1 MDFLLIGAGLV
12 GLLLGGEM
20 LVRGAVGV
28 AARLGLPPMVIGL
41 TLVGFGT
48 STPELLTSVQAALA
62 GAPGIALG
70 NVVGS
75 NTANILLIL
84 GVAALLLPVAVTP
97 GAFRRDGTA
106 LALATALCV
115 AATMTGTIGR
125 AWGLALVAGLA
136 LFLVTTLRSA
146 RADPDAP
153 AEDLPGLRAPLAV
166 SVVLS
171 VAGLAVTI
179 VGAKLLVDGAVSV
192 ARDFGVSEA
201 LIGVTVVAIGTS
213 LPELATTLV
222 AARRG
227 QNDVAFGNVIGSNI
241 FNVLGILGITALVSP
256 LVVAPEIAALDIWV
270 MTAATVA
277 LIAVAVTGWRI
288 TRVEGAA
295 LLVGLRGLHRVAREY
310 PVMSRSTELR
320 RGVRDAAVRHWSS
333 NQLGRGW
340 SPRSTISVRTPSSN
354 CLSSSQSLWPS
365 IRSIAIAPSLTA
377 S

>member
-1 MDFLLIGAGLV
+1 MDFLLIGLGLV
-12 GLLLGGEM
+12 GLLLGGEL

-28 AARLGLPPMVIGL
+28 AARLGLSPMVIGL

-84 GVAALLLPVAVTP
+84 GVAALLLPVAVVP
-97 GAFRRDGTA
+97 GTFRRDGAA

-115 AATMTGTIGR
+115 AATLTGTIGR
-125 AWGLALVAGLA
+125 LWGAVLVAGLA
-136 LFLVTTLRSA
+136 VFLVTTLRSA
-146 RADPDAP
+146 RAAPDAP
-153 AEDLPGLRAPLAV
+153 AEALPGLGAPLAR
-166 SVVLS
+166 SLVLS
-171 VAGLAVTI
+171 VAGLGVTI
-179 VGAKLLVDGAVSV
+179 LGARLLVDGAVSV
-192 ARDFGVSEA
+192 ATDYGVSEA
-201 LIGVTVVAIGTS
+201 LIGVTVVAVGTS

-241 FNVLGILGITALVSP
+241 FNVLAILGITALIEP
-256 LVVAPEIAALDIWV
+256 LAVAPQIAALDIWV

-288 TRVEGAA
+288 TRGEGAA
-295 LLVGLRGLHRVAREY
+295 LLAAYAAYIAWLA
-310 PVMSRSTELR
+310 STL
-320 RGVRDAAVRHWSS
+320 
-333 NQLGRGW
+333 
-340 SPRSTISVRTPSSN
+340 
-354 CLSSSQSLWPS
+354 
-365 IRSIAIAPSLTA
+365 
-377 S
+377 

>member
-1 MDFLLIGAGLV
+1 MDFLLIAVGLV

-84 GVAALLLPVAVTP
+84 GVAALLLPVAVSP
-97 GAFRRDGTA
+97 GTFRRDGAA

-115 AATMTGTIGR
+115 AATLAGTIGR
-125 AWGLALVAGLA
+125 LWGAALVAGLA
-136 LFLVTTLRSA
+136 LFLFTTLRSS
-146 RADPDAP
+146 RADPDA
-153 AEDLPGLRAPLAV
+153 AADELPGLRAALPV
-166 SVVLS
+166 SLVLS
-171 VAGLAVTI
+171 AAGLAVTI

-201 LIGVTVVAIGTS
+201 LIGVTIVAIGTS

-256 LVVAPEIAALDIWV
+256 LAVAPQIAAFDIWV
-270 MTAATVA
+270 MTAATVG
-277 LIAVAVTGWRI
+277 LIAAAVTGWRI
-288 TRVEGAA
+288 TRAEGAA
-295 LLVGLRGLHRVAREY
+295 LLVAY
-310 PVMSRSTELR
+310 
-320 RGVRDAAVRHWSS
+320 AAYI
-333 NQLGRGW
+333 GW
-340 SPRSTISVRTPSSN
+340 LASTI
-354 CLSSSQSLWPS
+354 
-365 IRSIAIAPSLTA
+365 
-377 S
+377 

>member
-1 MDFLLIGAGLV
+1 MDLLLIAVGLV
-12 GLLLGGEM
+12 GLLVGGEL

-84 GVAALLLPVAVTP
+84 GLAALLLPVAVTP
-97 GAFRRDGTA
+97 GTFRRDGAA
-106 LALATALCV
+106 LAIATVLCV

-125 AWGLALVAGLA
+125 VWGALLVAGLVG
-136 LFLVTTLRSA
+136 FLVVTLRSSRGA
-146 RADPDAP
+146 PDAP
-153 AEDLPGLRAPLAV
+153 ADDLPGLRAPLAT

-179 VGAKLLVDGAVSV
+179 VGAKLLVDGAVAL

-201 LIGVTVVAIGTS
+201 LIGVTIVAIGTS

-241 FNVLGILGITALVSP
+241 FNVLGILGATALIAP
-256 LVVAPEIAALDIWV
+256 LAVAPEIAARDVWV
-270 MTAATVA
+270 MAAATVA
-277 LIAVAVTGWRI
+277 LIAVAVSGWRI
-288 TRVEGAA
+288 TRGEGAA
-295 LLVGLRGLHRVAREY
+295 LLLAYAAYVGWLA
-310 PVMSRSTELR
+310 STL
-320 RGVRDAAVRHWSS
+320 
-333 NQLGRGW
+333 
-340 SPRSTISVRTPSSN
+340 
-354 CLSSSQSLWPS
+354 
-365 IRSIAIAPSLTA
+365 
-377 S
+377 